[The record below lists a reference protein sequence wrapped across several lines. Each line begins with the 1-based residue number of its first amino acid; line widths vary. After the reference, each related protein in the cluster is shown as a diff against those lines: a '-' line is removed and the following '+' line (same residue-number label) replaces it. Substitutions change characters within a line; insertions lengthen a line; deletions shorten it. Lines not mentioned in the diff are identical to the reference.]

1 MLKIFK
7 DKSGYNNDPGF
18 FLFKTQKVKMKS
30 SFLRKGFDLNFPKNW
45 PKDNRMKPE
54 STILKSSYNQYA

>member
-30 SFLRKGFDLNFPKNW
+30 SFLRKGFDLNFPKN
-45 PKDNRMKPE
+45 
-54 STILKSSYNQYA
+54 